1 MKNNKG
7 FTLIEIMIVM
17 VLGMFLLG
25 AVVYTAFTINRN
37 MVLAQR
43 RVEVQE
49 AARTMIGRIVKD
61 YRGGEVLLASATVN
75 SVSYTTSN
83 NTAVLQLPSVAANG
97 DILTGTDF
105 IVFTI
110 VGDELRK
117 ITQADAASIRTTGDV
132 RVGRG
137 VTAINF
143 SSGGVGLSSVGDLS
157 AVNTLDISITV
168 SRTDANLAL
177 QETFIGSVVFHN

>member
-7 FTLIEIMIVM
+7 FTLVEVMIVT

-49 AARTMIGRIVKD
+49 AARKMIGRLVKD
-61 YRGGEVLLASATVN
+61 YRGGEVLLVNATVN
-75 SVSYTTSN
+75 TVLYTTSDT
-83 NTAVLQLPSVAANG
+83 TAVLQLPSVNATG
-97 DILTGTDF
+97 DVLATNDI
-105 IVFTI
+105 IVFTL
-110 VGDELRK
+110 VGDELRR
-117 ITQADAASIRTTGDV
+117 ITQADATSIRSTGDI
-132 RVGRG
+132 RIGRG
-137 VTAINF
+137 VTALNF
-143 SSGGVGLSSVGDLS
+143 SSGGTGLSSVADLS
-157 AVNTLDISITV
+157 AVNNLDISITV
-168 SRTDANLAL
+168 ARTDANLTL